1 MDYLLEL
8 IENLPRFFQ
17 GFVVTVEFTIFG
29 SLMGLALG
37 TLLAIGDLYGGRAVS
52 NTIRVYVE
60 FFRGSPII
68 IQLFIFYFTIPNL
81 LSTILDPFLV
91 GFLVFTLNSA
101 AYQKGYIKGA
111 IEAIST
117 DQMVAGLSIGLSK
130 AKTIFYVILPQALR
144 LVIPAW
150 SNEFTSLTKCTPAL
164 LVIGVGDLTS
174 VAKSLTGRFYRPL
187 ETYSFVAVIYLIW
200 VSVMVK
206 IFDIVYEK
214 WRIPGIEVST

>member
-1 MDYLLEL
+1 MDFL
-8 IENLPRFFQ
+8 IENLPRFLQ
-17 GFVVTVEFTIFG
+17 GFVVTFEFTVFG

-37 TLLAIGDLYGGRAVS
+37 TLLALGDLYGGRALS
-52 NTIRVYVE
+52 NAIRVYVE
-60 FFRGSPII
+60 FFRGSPLI
-68 IQLFIFYFTIPNL
+68 IQLFLFYFTIPGL
-81 LSTILDPFLV
+81 LKAIIDPFLV
-91 GFLVFTLNSA
+91 GFLVFSLNSA

-111 IEAIST
+111 IEAVST

-130 AKTIFYVILPQALR
+130 AKVILYVILPQALR

-150 SNEFTSLTKCTPAL
+150 SNEFTSLTKSTPAL

-174 VAKSLTGRFYRPL
+174 VAKSLTGRYYRPL

-200 VSVMVK
+200 VSVMAK

-214 WRIPGIEVST
+214 VRVPGIEISA